1 MERKTLFPLPARDLS
16 ELAHAKKSAPVQTS
30 MHPWFEKASG
40 VTERIIDVASRG
52 QCKHAPGIRE
62 LHRRLHHFDAWHKM
76 SLWTLSLKN

>member
-1 MERKTLFPLPARDLS
+1 MLRNLLLFTHPCIPCLKRHP
-16 ELAHAKKSAPVQTS
+16 EL
-30 MHPWFEKASG
+30 
-40 VTERIIDVASRG
+40 TEIIIGAASRG